1 MNMKK
6 QLKMLFI
13 LLIMAS
19 SIFNF
24 ANRTLFTT
32 VNATYVEGP
41 ITQDTIWTLVDSPFV
56 VSKNVTVYSSATL
69 TIEPGVEVRFGEN
82 FWLVVNGR
90 VIANGVEDK
99 LIRFTS
105 NKVTPM
111 KGDWGTFLINGTQ
124 PSSLIHCII
133 EYGTNGIMIEDG
145 SLNIQYSFVRS
156 NSENGIIINNGT
168 IVVKNNEIL
177 NNAMSGIRITD
188 GSQITIQNNVISSN
202 GDGILLAG
210 HLTGEMDIE
219 QNNILLN
226 GQSGIA
232 LEADAYDNTVI
243 INNNV
248 STNFNGFRVSTNT
261 STYITRNYV
270 SNNTVGIYYESGINH
285 EAHFN
290 DIYDND
296 LGMDAS
302 PAATVDATY
311 NYWGHRS
318 GPLHESLNP
327 HGKGN
332 PVGGN
337 GVNLD
342 FIFFLSQPIDYNNA
356 HPTAVLW
363 TDKILVAPN
372 QNVTFIGAD
381 SHDDGRVDQYFFD
394 FGDETN
400 SGWVT
405 LSLFN
410 HSYSSNGTYI
420 ASLAVIDDFNV
431 TSDSTLTTVS
441 VQNLTS
447 LEASVALNTYTVN
460 SNEEVAVSVYVSDG
474 ISAVENANVTLFSVK
489 GGIFKPQ
496 SGLTNSTGHFTAT
509 FIAPNVTELT
519 NVRIIARVS
528 KTGYADGSD
537 YKSLKVLPPLKVQVT
552 TESTTIKSEETATV
566 TVYVTGGFEE
576 PVADASLVFT
586 VDYGSLSATA
596 GVTDLNGMAVINFTA
611 PQTLSQMNVTIAAT
625 AMKMGYAEGHYQK
638 IITVE
643 PKILAVEVTA
653 TPPIIVS
660 EATSTITAHVIFDG
674 IPLSNVIVTVSS
686 DSGGNFSTL
695 TEITNSNGDAVFVF
709 IAPQTTMMDGL
720 SATITAIATKSGYV
734 SGEAQVIV
742 FIKPKVLVVQVTAK
756 PDATISEG
764 KINATVHVAYGA
776 IHVQE
781 ANVTITSENFPTITG
796 LTDIYGNATFV
807 LTAPQVNA
815 PLNVT
820 IIARASKIG
829 YVDGENL
836 LNVTINPRILD
847 VTVTAEPSTVA
858 SRESALVKVHV
869 TCNTIPVA
877 NASIT
882 LSSSQGNL
890 SATTGLTNSNGY
902 CTFIFNA
909 PRTTEQ
915 IPQII
920 IIANATKNGYISAEN
935 QKTITVTAEVGE
947 GGLPLTTILLII
959 IPIMIAVVVVILI
972 KLKIIVISTEEEQ

>member
-1 MNMKK
+1 MKK

-13 LLIMAS
+13 LL
-19 SIFNF
+19 SIAFSVFNF
-24 ANRTLFTT
+24 ANRTSFTT

-105 NKVTPM
+105 NKLTPM

-177 NNAMSGIRITD
+177 NNTMSGIRITD

-210 HLTGEMDIE
+210 HLTGEIDIE

-327 HGKGN
+327 YGKGN

-342 FIFFLSQPIDYNNA
+342 FIFFLSQPIDYNNTR
-356 HPTAVLW
+356 PTAVLW
-363 TDKILVAPN
+363 TDKIIVAPN

-381 SHDDGRVDQYFFD
+381 SYDDGCVDQYFFD
-394 FGDETN
+394 FGDGTN

-410 HSYSSNGTYI
+410 HSYSSNGTYSV
-420 ASLAVIDDFNV
+420 SLTVIDDFNV
-431 TSDSTLTTVS
+431 TSDSTLTTIS
-441 VQNLTS
+441 VQYLTS
-447 LEASVALNTYTVN
+447 LEASVVLNTYSVKY
-460 SNEEVAVSVYVSDG
+460 NEEASITVYVSDG
-474 ISAVENANVTLFSVK
+474 INAVENANVTLFSVK
-489 GGIFKPQ
+489 GGFFTPQ
-496 SGLTNSTGHFTAT
+496 SGLAITGYFTAT

-528 KTGYADGSD
+528 KASRYADGSD
-537 YKSLKVLPPLKVQVT
+537 YKYLKVLPLLKVQVT

-576 PVADASLVFT
+576 HGGHGTAYYD
-586 VDYGSLSATA
+586 GS
-596 GVTDLNGMAVINFTA
+596 
-611 PQTLSQMNVTIAAT
+611 
-625 AMKMGYAEGHYQK
+625 
-638 IITVE
+638 
-643 PKILAVEVTA
+643 
-653 TPPIIVS
+653 
-660 EATSTITAHVIFDG
+660 
-674 IPLSNVIVTVSS
+674 
-686 DSGGNFSTL
+686 SGAWWNW
-695 TEITNSNGDAVFVF
+695 
-709 IAPQTTMMDGL
+709 
-720 SATITAIATKSGYV
+720 
-734 SGEAQVIV
+734 
-742 FIKPKVLVVQVTAK
+742 
-756 PDATISEG
+756 
-764 KINATVHVAYGA
+764 
-776 IHVQE
+776 
-781 ANVTITSENFPTITG
+781 
-796 LTDIYGNATFV
+796 
-807 LTAPQVNA
+807 
-815 PLNVT
+815 
-820 IIARASKIG
+820 
-829 YVDGENL
+829 
-836 LNVTINPRILD
+836 
-847 VTVTAEPSTVA
+847 
-858 SRESALVKVHV
+858 
-869 TCNTIPVA
+869 C
-877 NASIT
+877 
-882 LSSSQGNL
+882 
-890 SATTGLTNSNGY
+890 
-902 CTFIFNA
+902 
-909 PRTTEQ
+909 
-915 IPQII
+915 
-920 IIANATKNGYISAEN
+920 
-935 QKTITVTAEVGE
+935 
-947 GGLPLTTILLII
+947 
-959 IPIMIAVVVVILI
+959 
-972 KLKIIVISTEEEQ
+972 

>member
-1 MNMKK
+1 
-6 QLKMLFI
+6 
-13 LLIMAS
+13 MAS
-19 SIFNF
+19 SIFNL

-69 TIEPGVEVRFGEN
+69 TIEPGVDVRFGGN

-105 NKVTPM
+105 NKLTPM

-156 NSENGIIINNGT
+156 NSENGIKINNGT
-168 IVVKNNEIL
+168 IVVKNNKIL
-177 NNAMSGIRITD
+177 NNTMSGIRITD
-188 GSQITIQNNVISSN
+188 GSQITIQNNTISSN

-210 HLTGEMDIE
+210 HLTGEIDIE

-302 PAATVDATY
+302 PAASVDATY

-363 TDKILVAPN
+363 ADKILVAPN
-372 QNVTFIGAD
+372 QNVMFIGAN

-431 TSDSTLTTVS
+431 TSDSTLTTIS
-441 VQNLTS
+441 VQDLTS
-447 LEASVALNTYTVN
+447 LEASVTLNTYTVN
-460 SNEEVAVSVYVSDG
+460 SNEEVSVSVYVSDG

-537 YKSLKVLPPLKVQVT
+537 YKYLKVLPPLKVQVT

-586 VDYGSLSATA
+586 VDYGSLSANA

-625 AMKMGYAEGHYQK
+625 AMKMGYAEGHDQK

-653 TPPIIVS
+653 TPTIIVS
-660 EATSTITAHVIFDG
+660 EATSTITAQVIFDG

-686 DSGGNFSTL
+686 DNGGNFSTL

-720 SATITAIATKSGYV
+720 NATITATATKSGYV
-734 SGEAQVIV
+734 SGEAQIIV
-742 FIKPKVLVVQVTAK
+742 SIKPKVLAVQVTAK
-756 PDATISEG
+756 PNATTSEG
-764 KINATVHVAYGA
+764 KINATVHVTYGA
-776 IHVQE
+776 MHIQE
-781 ANVTITSENFPTITG
+781 ANVTITSENFPTTTG

-820 IIARASKIG
+820 IKAQASKIG

-836 LNVTINPRILD
+836 LNVTINPGILD
-847 VTVTAEPSTVA
+847 VTVTVEPSTVA
-858 SRESALVKVHV
+858 SRESALVTVHV

-909 PRTTEQ
+909 SRTTEQ

-935 QKTITVTAEVGE
+935 QTTITVTAEAGE

-959 IPIMIAVVVVILI
+959 IPIIIAAVVVILI
-972 KLKIIVISTEEEQ
+972 KLKIIVLSTGEEE

>member
-6 QLKMLFI
+6 QLKMLLI

-69 TIEPGVEVRFGEN
+69 TIEPGVDVRFGEN

-105 NKVTPM
+105 NKLTPM

-156 NSENGIIINNGT
+156 NSENGIKINNGT
-168 IVVKNNEIL
+168 IVVKNNKIL
-177 NNAMSGIRITD
+177 NNTMSGIRITD
-188 GSQITIQNNVISSN
+188 GSQITIQNNTISSN

-210 HLTGEMDIE
+210 HLTGEIDIE

-302 PAATVDATY
+302 PTATVDATY

-363 TDKILVAPN
+363 ADKILVAPN
-372 QNVTFIGAD
+372 QNVMFIGAN

-420 ASLAVIDDFNV
+420 ASLRVIDDFNV
-431 TSDSTLTTVS
+431 TSDSTLTTIS
-441 VQNLTS
+441 VQDLTS
-447 LEASVALNTYTVN
+447 LEASVTLNTYTVN
-460 SNEEVAVSVYVSDG
+460 SNEEVSVSVYVSDG

-537 YKSLKVLPPLKVQVT
+537 YKYLKVLPLLKVQVT

-625 AMKMGYAEGHYQK
+625 AMKMEYAEGHDQK

-653 TPPIIVS
+653 TPTIIVS
-660 EATSTITAHVIFDG
+660 EATSTITAQVIFDG

-686 DSGGNFSTL
+686 DNGGNFSTL

-720 SATITAIATKSGYV
+720 NATITAIATKSGYV
-734 SGEAQVIV
+734 SGEAQAIV

-756 PDATISEG
+756 PDATTSEG
-764 KINATVHVAYGA
+764 KINATVHVAYGELP
-776 IHVQE
+776 VQE
-781 ANVTITSENFPTITG
+781 ANVTITSENFPTTTG

-829 YVDGENL
+829 YVDGENQ
-836 LNVTINPRILD
+836 LNVTINPGILD
-847 VTVTAEPSTVA
+847 VTVTAKPSTVA
-858 SRESALVKVHV
+858 SGESALVTVHV

-909 PRTTEQ
+909 SRTTEQ

-935 QKTITVTAEVGE
+935 QTTITVTAEAGE

-959 IPIMIAVVVVILI
+959 IPIIIAAVVVILI
-972 KLKIIVISTEEEQ
+972 KLKIIVLSTGEEE

>member
-1 MNMKK
+1 
-6 QLKMLFI
+6 
-13 LLIMAS
+13 MAF

-24 ANRTLFTT
+24 ANRTLFTS

-90 VIANGVEDK
+90 VIANGVKDK

-105 NKVTPM
+105 NKLTPM
-111 KGDWGTFLINGTQ
+111 KGDWGTILINGTQ

-133 EYGTNGIMIEDG
+133 EYGTNGMMIEDG

-177 NNAMSGIRITD
+177 NNTMSGIRITD

-202 GDGILLAG
+202 GEGILLAG
-210 HLTGEMDIE
+210 HLAGEIDIE

-232 LEADAYDNTVI
+232 LEANAYDNTVI

-302 PAATVDATY
+302 STATVDATY
-311 NYWGHRS
+311 NYWGRRS

-356 HPTAVLW
+356 RPTAVLW

-394 FGDETN
+394 FGDGKN
-400 SGWVT
+400 SGWTT

-410 HSYSSNGTYI
+410 HTYSSTGTYNP
-420 ASLAVIDDFNV
+420 SLTVIDDFNV
-431 TSDSTLTTVS
+431 TSENIATTTIIVQDDLTPLNVSTILS
-441 VQNLTS
+441 S
-447 LEASVALNTYTVN
+447 YTVN
-460 SNEEVAVSVYVSDG
+460 CNGEVLVTVYVSNETGALED
-474 ISAVENANVTLFSVK
+474 ATVMLFSVK
-489 GGIFKPQ
+489 GGNFDSILD
-496 SGLTNSTGHFTAT
+496 LTNSTGYFTAT
-509 FIAPNVTELT
+509 FTAPNNVAEIT
-519 NVRIIARVS
+519 NVRIIVRAS

-537 YKSLKVLPPLKVQVT
+537 YKYLEVLPLLTVQVT
-552 TESTTIKSEETATV
+552 TEPTIVKSEETATM
-566 TVYVTGGFEE
+566 TVYVTGIFEK
-576 PVADASLVFT
+576 PVTDTSLALS
-586 VDYGSLSATA
+586 VDYGNLSSAI
-596 GVTDLNGMAVINFTA
+596 GFTDLNGKAVFNFTA
-611 PQTLSQMNVTIAAT
+611 PQTTI
-625 AMKMGYAEGHYQK
+625 
-638 IITVE
+638 
-643 PKILAVEVTA
+643 IL
-653 TPPIIVS
+653 
-660 EATSTITAHVIFDG
+660 
-674 IPLSNVIVTVSS
+674 N
-686 DSGGNFSTL
+686 
-695 TEITNSNGDAVFVF
+695 
-709 IAPQTTMMDGL
+709 
-720 SATITAIATKSGYV
+720 ATITVTATKSGYA
-734 SGEAQVIV
+734 SAEGHATIA
-742 FIKPKVLVVQVTAK
+742 IKPKMLVVQITAE
-756 PDATISEG
+756 PNVTISEG
-764 KINATVHVAYGA
+764 KINVTVHLTYDTMY
-776 IHVQE
+776 IQE
-781 ANVTITSENFPTITG
+781 ANVTLMSENFPTTTG
-796 LTDIYGNATFV
+796 LTDIHGNATFV

-815 PLNVT
+815 PLNIT

-829 YVDGENL
+829 YADGENL
-836 LNVTINPRILD
+836 LNVTINPGILD

-858 SRESALVKVHV
+858 SRESALVTVHV
-869 TCNTIPVA
+869 TCNATPVA

-890 SATTGLTNSNGY
+890 SVTTGLTDLNGY

-915 IPQII
+915 IPPII
-920 IIANATKNGYISAEN
+920 IIANATKNGYISAEK
-935 QKTITVTAEVGE
+935 QTTITVTAEVGE
-947 GGLPLTTILLII
+947 GGLSLTTILLII
-959 IPIMIAVVVVILI
+959 IPIIITVVVVILI
-972 KLKIIVISTEEEQ
+972 KLKIIMISAEEEEQW